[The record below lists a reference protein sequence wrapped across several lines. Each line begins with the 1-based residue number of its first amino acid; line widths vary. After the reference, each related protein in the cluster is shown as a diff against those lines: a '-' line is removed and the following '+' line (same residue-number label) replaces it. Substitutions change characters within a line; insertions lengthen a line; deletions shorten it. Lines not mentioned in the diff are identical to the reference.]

1 MNKLKCIGWVNV
13 YKGRVSSIFATRRFA
28 RHSRNIYELHDYL
41 RTVRVYVV
49 RGKGKK
55 K

>member
-1 MNKLKCIGWVNV
+1 MKLKCIGWVNV
-13 YKGRVSSIFATRRFA
+13 YKDHIDGIIYSRKRAAMADMCTRA
-28 RHSRNIYELHDYL
+28 YL

>member
-13 YKGRVSSIFATRRFA
+13 YKYHTGSVHATKAVAESIG
-28 RHSRNIYELHDYL
+28 SQVNDYL